1 LSYDRADMSLDDWIL
16 ALHVLSAFAMASTL
30 VLYWVLVVAMRDVDS
45 ASETL
50 SYGRLATVGNRVVIA
65 GSVGTLLFGLWLAIS
80 KPEYQPWDGWV
91 IAAIALWAASGFT
104 GARAGAEYTKPFTR
118 AQELAEA
125 GREGAP
131 GELRALN
138 RSSWGL
144 VMHTLSSI
152 LIVLL
157 LAVMIWKPGA

>member
-1 LSYDRADMSLDDWIL
+1 MSLDDWIL
-16 ALHVLSAFAMASTL
+16 ALHVLSGFAMASTL
-30 VLYWVLVVAMRDVDS
+30 VLYWVLIVAMRDIDS

-50 SYGRLATVGNRVVIA
+50 SYGRLATAGNRVVIA
-65 GSVGTLLFGLWLAIS
+65 GSVGTLVFGLWLAIS
-80 KPEYQPWDGWV
+80 RPEYQPWDGWV
-91 IAAIALWAASGFT
+91 IAAIVLWLASGFT
-104 GARAGAEYTKPFTR
+104 GARAGAEYTKPLTR
-118 AQELAEA
+118 AEELVAA
-125 GREGAP
+125 NQEGAP

-138 RSSWGL
+138 RSSSGL